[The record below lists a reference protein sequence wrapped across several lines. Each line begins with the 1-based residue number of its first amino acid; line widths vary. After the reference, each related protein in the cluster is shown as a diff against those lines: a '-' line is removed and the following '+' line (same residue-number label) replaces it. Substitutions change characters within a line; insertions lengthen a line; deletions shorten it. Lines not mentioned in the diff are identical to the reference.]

1 MITITFDKLITYI
14 SSVGTFISALAALYA
29 IWLTIFQRRLSY
41 KPNLVVDTLHIKM
54 KVKDFKGFD
63 IEILQAPHLPPAK
76 FSNIGLGAA
85 ISIRYHWDFNYKK
98 NINIYLDLFLKKFKK
113 KDTSFNTSFQ
123 YGMFKIK
130 KEKSSHMY
138 NAFSK
143 PSEIDFSLPY
153 SIDKNS
159 KNIFVPTAAIGILL
173 NIAYLSHRLGLLS
186 SSSFTGPRL
195 VIEYQDIEGK
205 AKKVAWDTKLEYG
218 MASFSGD
225 DMEADFALRFI
236 PVPEKWTTKG
246 LEKIRKSAAIL
257 TNKEK

>member
-1 MITITFDKLITYI
+1 MTSITFDKLITYI

-41 KPNLVVDTLHIKM
+41 KPSIVVDTLHIKM

-63 IEILQAPHLPPAK
+63 VKILQAPHLPPAK

-85 ISIRYHWDFNYKK
+85 ISIRYYWDFNYKK
-98 NINIYLDLFLKKFKK
+98 NINTYSDLFLKKFKR
-113 KDTSFNTSFQ
+113 KDSSFTTNFQ

-130 KEKSSHMY
+130 KESSSHMY
-138 NAFSK
+138 NTFSK
-143 PSEIDFSLPY
+143 PSEINFSLPY
-153 SIDKNS
+153 SIDKKS
-159 KNIFVPTAAIGILL
+159 KDISVPTAAIHILL
-173 NIAYLSHRLGLLS
+173 NIAYLSHRLELFS

-205 AKKVAWDTKLEYG
+205 IKKVAWDTKLECG
-218 MASFSGD
+218 MTLSRGD

-246 LEKIRKSAAIL
+246 LEKIRKSAATI
-257 TNKEK
+257 TNK